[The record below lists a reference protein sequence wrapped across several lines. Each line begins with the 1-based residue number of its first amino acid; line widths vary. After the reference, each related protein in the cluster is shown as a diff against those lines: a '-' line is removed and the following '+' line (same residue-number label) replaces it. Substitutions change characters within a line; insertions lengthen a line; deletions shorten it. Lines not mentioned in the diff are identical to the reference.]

1 MGRQQVLVICLL
13 VCESVVA
20 LTNIPFADTN
30 SVVLKYDAAI
40 PVEVQ
45 RAISNDFVCCLEPM
59 SGNRRVFCNSDNPDD
74 IYYWL
79 KLWQPYGVSTF
90 SNQGPC
96 FPEYGTPSNDTFTID
111 IDYSFATNHAQRL
124 LSLLPYSNEMAQ
136 AYTFLAL
143 LSPTNLLSR
152 TEDELLGLYL
162 WKETQPGQSPIP
174 EDRRPIE
181 AQKMRSSSFY
191 QPPVFAFHVWDVGPT
206 NNPPYL
212 WCEVPELDSPGKI
225 GHNSMIYFQGKW
237 WFSEWPY
244 YPGEQQW

>member
-79 KLWQPYGVSTF
+79 
-90 SNQGPC
+90 
-96 FPEYGTPSNDTFTID
+96 
-111 IDYSFATNHAQRL
+111 
-124 LSLLPYSNEMAQ
+124 
-136 AYTFLAL
+136 
-143 LSPTNLLSR
+143 
-152 TEDELLGLYL
+152 
-162 WKETQPGQSPIP
+162 
-174 EDRRPIE
+174 
-181 AQKMRSSSFY
+181 
-191 QPPVFAFHVWDVGPT
+191 
-206 NNPPYL
+206 
-212 WCEVPELDSPGKI
+212 
-225 GHNSMIYFQGKW
+225 
-237 WFSEWPY
+237 
-244 YPGEQQW
+244 